1 MHSRYRFTGI
11 FLIALALALFCGFS
25 GANKAFA
32 DTAVVATDVLNVRA
46 GPGTN
51 HNMVTQVG
59 RSERFT
65 VVDKSGDWYCV
76 TLNSGQKGWLAGW
89 LVNIEKSPAPT
100 PTPPAAP
107 GVNTTVKVN
116 GSVVNIRSGPGTG
129 YGLVTQVY
137 AGATMPV
144 LGSANDWYNVRLPS
158 GASGWIANWLV
169 SVVTTPTNPV
179 PPPPPPPP
187 SRSDDTGGR
196 NAVVTGSVVNVR
208 GGPGTVN
215 SVVAQVYQGNT
226 LPVLGQSSDWV
237 RVTLPNGGTG
247 WVAGWLVSMQT
258 APVNPTPPQEPV
270 IPIPTPVQPPEKP
283 TPTPVDP
290 EPTPVKPPENQGS
303 NGGTTPPNSGNVGR
317 GLSLTVNSTGAGTN
331 TVIRTSASCTFSQS
345 VLTKPDRLVV
355 DLKGIE
361 PGNLALVTNVNSQ
374 TVNQIRTGHFQR
386 NPDITRVVFDLKDGV
401 LYDVSLSSDAKT
413 VTVQTYIPDIEGSYK
428 NKVIAVDAGHGSPD
442 PGAIG
447 KLGTKE
453 KDITIDIAKRV
464 KKLLEARGA
473 KVIMTRSGEAEIG
486 LYTRTDIANAARANI
501 FVSIHMNAN
510 NNAAIGGTSTHV
522 YNGAKTTRVLESARL
537 AGYIQAEL
545 VKTLGLRDIGVM
557 YDNFAVLRTTEMPA
571 VLCELAFISNIPE
584 EKYMNTDG
592 FKNSAAEAIVKGIGR
607 YYSEKRNA

>member
-1 MHSRYRFTGI
+1 MHLRYRFSGI
-11 FLIALALALFCGFS
+11 FLIALALFMFCGFL
-25 GANKAFA
+25 GVNKAFA
-32 DTAVVATDVLNVRA
+32 DTAVVAADVLNVRA

-51 HNMVTQVG
+51 YNLVTQVG
-59 RSERFT
+59 RNERFD

-76 TLNSGQKGWLAGW
+76 NLKSGQKGWLAGW
-89 LVNIEKSPAPT
+89 LVNIEKSPAPS
-100 PTPPAAP
+100 PTSPAAP

-116 GSVVNIRSGPGTG
+116 GSVVNIRSGPGTS

-137 AGATMPV
+137 AGDTMQV

-169 SVVTTPTNPV
+169 SVITAPASPV
-179 PPPPPPPP
+179 PPP
-187 SRSDDTGGR
+187 SRSDDPGGR

-208 GGPGTVN
+208 GGPGIIN
-215 SVVAQVYQGNT
+215 SVVGQVYQGNT

-237 RVTLPNGGTG
+237 RVTLPNGSTG

-258 APVNPTPPQEPV
+258 APVNPTPP
-270 IPIPTPVQPPEKP
+270 TPVQPPEKP
-283 TPTPVDP
+283 TPVPVDP
-290 EPTPVKPPENQGS
+290 TPTPLEPPGNQSGNGS
-303 NGGTTPPNSGNVGR
+303 TTTPNKGNVGK
-317 GLSLTVNSTGAGTN
+317 GLSLTVNSTGARTN
-331 TVIRTSASCTFSQS
+331 TVIKTSTSCTFSQS
-345 VLTKPDRLVV
+345 VLTNPDRLVV

-386 NPDITRVVFDLKDGV
+386 NPDVTRVVFDLKDGV
-401 LYDVSLSSDAKT
+401 LYDVSISSDSKT
-413 VTVQTYIPDIEGSYK
+413 VTVQTYIPDIAGSYK
-428 NKVIAVDAGHGSPD
+428 GKIIAVDAGHGSPD

-464 KKLLEARGA
+464 KNLLEARGA
-473 KVIMTRSGEAEIG
+473 KVIMTRTGEAEIG
-486 LYTRTDIANAARANI
+486 LYRRTDIANAARANI

-510 NNAAIGGTSTHV
+510 DNRAIGGTSTYVH
-522 YNGAKTTRVLESARL
+522 NGAKTTRVQESERL
-537 AGYIQAEL
+537 AGYIQSEL
-545 VKTLGLRDIGVM
+545 VKTLGLRDIGVK
-557 YDNFAVLRTTEMPA
+557 YDNFAVLRTTDMPA
-571 VLCELAFISNIPE
+571 VLCEVAFISNLSE

-607 YYSEKRNA
+607 YFVEKRNA